1 MNKPG
6 DHSLA
11 DAIFFGGDIIT
22 MADGRPQAEALALA
36 GETILAVGPF
46 EEVLRK
52 KGPETRLIDLA
63 GKTLMPGLIEPH
75 SHPVIS
81 ALLYDW
87 VDVSGF
93 ANPSGE
99 AVMNRLREAA
109 AKAKPG
115 EWICAFGYDP
125 ILTRDLKALNAD
137 LLDGISSVNPVFVM
151 VQTMHTV
158 YVNNKAFELAG
169 ITRDTPQPDGG
180 VLVKNEAGDLTGMVI
195 EQGGSAPFMRVLLK
209 DSRKDGSGLMKAQLA
224 RYAQAG
230 YTTVGAMGV
239 FPVFPDALRTLRDLV
254 ERDECPVRLM
264 VMEKAS
270 DLERGVRIE
279 TGERTDRFRVGGVKF
294 WYDGSP
300 YTGNMYLEAPFV
312 NSELMQSGLGL
323 PRDNCG
329 YAMMPKENFRELV
342 MKYHGQ
348 GHQIAVHGQGDR
360 AISDILDVFE
370 EALKTAPRPDHR
382 HRLEHGALFTEPLIK
397 RAARIGLMPSWHINH
412 IYYYGEALRDDIL
425 GAERVEGLMPM
436 ATAQRWGLCS
446 SLHNDSPM
454 YPPEPFKLMRTA
466 VTRKTRNGECIG
478 INQAVG
484 VEEALKA
491 VTIHAARQL
500 FMEDQVGSL
509 EVGKFADLVLVS
521 ENPLNINPEGL
532 DRIEVLGTY
541 RGGNLFSKRE
551 LLF

>member
-6 DHSLA
+6 DLSFA
-11 DAIFFGGDIIT
+11 DAIFYGGDIIT
-22 MADGRPQAEALALA
+22 MADGRPQAEALALS
-36 GETILAVGPF
+36 GETIIAVGTC
-46 EEVLRK
+46 EEVLQK

-63 GKTLMPGLIEPH
+63 GKTLMPGLVEPH
-75 SHPVIS
+75 SHPIIS

-93 ANPSGE
+93 TNPKGE
-99 AVMNRLREAA
+99 AVMKQLREAA

-115 EWICAFGYDP
+115 EWILAFGYDP
-125 ILTRDLKALNAD
+125 ILTRDLKALNVD
-137 LLDGISSVNPVFVM
+137 SLDGISSVNPVFVM

-158 YVNNKAFELAG
+158 YVNHKAFEMAG
-169 ITRDTPQPDGG
+169 ITRDTPQPHEG
-180 VLVKNEAGDLTGMVI
+180 VFVKNEAGDLTGMVI

-209 DSRKDGSGLMKAQLA
+209 DSRKDGAGLMKAQLA

-230 YTTVGAMGV
+230 YTTVGAMGD
-239 FPVFPDALRTLRDLV
+239 FPVFPNALRTLRDLV
-254 ERDECPVRLM
+254 ERDDCPVRIM

-279 TGERTDRFRVGGVKF
+279 VGKRADRFRVNGVKI

-300 YTGNMYLEAPFV
+300 YTGNMYLETPFI
-312 NSELMQSGLGL
+312 NSDLMQSGLGL

-329 YAMMPKENFRELV
+329 YPMMSKERFRELV
-342 MKYHGQ
+342 TKYHEQ
-348 GHQIAVHGQGDR
+348 GYQIAVHGQGDR
-360 AISDILDVFE
+360 AIGDIIDVFE

-382 HRLEHGALFTEPLIK
+382 HRLEHGALFMEPLIK
-397 RAARIGLMPSWHINH
+397 RASLLGLMPSWHINH
-412 IYYYGEALRDDIL
+412 IYYYGEALRDEIL
-425 GAERVEGLMPM
+425 GAERTEGLMPM
-436 ATAQRWGLCS
+436 ATAQQWGLCS

-466 VTRKTRNGECIG
+466 VTRKTRKEEGIG
-478 INQAVG
+478 IKQAVG
-484 VEEALKA
+484 IEEALRA
-491 VTIHAARQL
+491 VTINAARQL

-521 ENPLNINPEGL
+521 ENPLKINPEGL
-532 DRIEVLGTY
+532 DLIEVIGTY
-541 RGGNLFSKRE
+541 RGGNLFSKTE
-551 LLF
+551 LLS